1 MSYWKEPSECLIAL
15 KDVEIVAIECDHHYS
30 SGYCD
35 TCDIGESFINE
46 VNFTTKDGDEFTVCF
61 VGDFDYMIS
70 EAKLIRVLLANL
82 DKFEEMTFDE
92 FKQFM
97 RNVSEFLGEKEMQF
111 LELIRNYGDE

>member
-1 MSYWKEPSECLIAL
+1 
-15 KDVEIVAIECDHHYS
+15 
-30 SGYCD
+30 
-35 TCDIGESFINE
+35 
-46 VNFTTKDGDEFTVCF
+46 
-61 VGDFDYMIS
+61 MIS

-82 DKFEEMTFDE
+82 DKFEEMTFEE

>member
-1 MSYWKEPSECLIAL
+1 MSYWKEPSESLIKL
-15 KDVEIVAIECDHHYS
+15 KDTSIVQIECDQDYS
-30 SGYCD
+30 GGYCD
-35 TCDIGESFINE
+35 TCDIGESYINDVE
-46 VNFTTKDGDEFTVCF
+46 FTTSEGDEFTVCF

-97 RNVSEFLGEKEMQF
+97 RDVSEFLGEKEMQF

>member
-1 MSYWKEPSECLIAL
+1 MLYWKEPSEALIKL
-15 KDVEIVAIECDHHYS
+15 KDTSIVQIECDHDYS
-30 SGYCD
+30 PGYCD
-35 TCDIGESFINE
+35 TCDIGESYINE
-46 VNFTTKDGDEFTVCF
+46 VLFTSSEGDEFTVCF

-82 DKFEEMTFDE
+82 DKFEEMTFEE